1 MKVIKR
7 GLFLLVILVFGV
19 GLVRSALADGDG
31 GNSAFPADG
40 TYSFAMVGANV
51 NATTDVPTSAISGVF
66 TVKGGS
72 STFAVSSGEF
82 MLNDDRNICMAQFNG
97 SGTPDAAG
105 ITSGTM
111 NLTFTSL
118 SGPNCDSLS
127 PGGHGIPT
135 TLTLYYGV
143 SSIGGIFG
151 GFAPS
156 RSVMFIEDIDT
167 DTIAAVGEAQKQ

>member
-19 GLVRSALADGDG
+19 GLVRSALANE

-51 NATTDVPTSAISGVF
+51 NATTDVPTSAVSGVF

-72 STFAVSSGEF
+72 STFAVTNGEF
-82 MLNDDRNICMAQFNG
+82 MLNDDRNICMAQFSG
-97 SGTPDAAG
+97 TGTPDAAG
-105 ITSGTM
+105 ITSGNM
-111 NLTFTSL
+111 NLTLTSL
-118 SGPNCDSLS
+118 SGPNCDTLS
-127 PGGHGIPT
+127 PGGHGTPT

-143 SSIGGIFG
+143 SSIGGVFG
-151 GFAPS
+151 GFSPS

>member
-7 GLFLLVILVFGV
+7 GLFLVVILVFEVGV
-19 GLVRSALADGDG
+19 LRAASAAS
-31 GNSAFPADG
+31 SAFPADG

-72 STFAVSSGEF
+72 TTFAVSNGEF
-82 MLNDDRNICMAQFNG
+82 MLNDDLHVCTANF
-97 SGTPDAAG
+97 SGTGTPVAAG

-111 NLTFTSL
+111 NLTLSSL

-127 PGGHGIPT
+127 PGGIGIPSAF
-135 TLTLYYGV
+135 TLYYGV
-143 SSIGGIFG
+143 SSIGGSFG
-151 GFAPS
+151 GFSPS
-156 RSVMFIEDIDT
+156 RSVIFMETIDT
-167 DTIAAVGEAQKQ
+167 NTISVVGEAQKQ